1 MENPQ
6 HGRTRGHDIELKV
19 TVPFLDIFSWMYSE
33 KPPWL
38 EDLGSRNGSDRYLKM
53 AVIKPG
59 IWSELPYF
67 QTHPSDVEIIVPWNQ
82 WESCCFTCQEVMIVF
97 DSTQKACAEH
107 VRTRTEHGLVEDFSN
122 IGGSPQRGDVGS
134 AGDQI
139 CALTLRGKPMEKPLG
154 PQGDTS
160 TEMKFTVFHRVSP
173 CFHVLKLDGNMC

>member
-1 MENPQ
+1 M
-6 HGRTRGHDIELKV
+6 
-19 TVPFLDIFSWMYSE
+19 
-33 KPPWL
+33 
-38 EDLGSRNGSDRYLKM
+38 
-53 AVIKPG
+53 
-59 IWSELPYF
+59 
-67 QTHPSDVEIIVPWNQ
+67 
-82 WESCCFTCQEVMIVF
+82 F

-107 VRTRTEHGLVEDFSN
+107 VRTHTEHGLVEDFSN